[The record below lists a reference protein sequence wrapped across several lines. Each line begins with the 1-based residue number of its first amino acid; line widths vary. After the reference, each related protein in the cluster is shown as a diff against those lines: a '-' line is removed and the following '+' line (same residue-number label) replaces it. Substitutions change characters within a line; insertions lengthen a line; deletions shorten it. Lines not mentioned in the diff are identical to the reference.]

1 MFSGPPFE
9 LWYRSLFILAML
21 LPAAAAI
28 RLIDLLSQG
37 LTPPPSPPKIRW
49 VWWIALGAG
58 MAALPFSIALPQ
70 GFFLLSAAALLLAL
84 AFIDWQ
90 YRLLPDRLTQP
101 LLWAGLWVNQQGY
114 FTSLSEA
121 VTGAIAGY
129 LSLWLLN
136 AAYRC
141 KRKTDG
147 IGQGDFK
154 LLAALGAWTG
164 WAALPVLVTVAA
176 AAALCT
182 TVLACLLRKTD
193 GHSPLPFGLYLA
205 ISGWWILLSMA
216 DMGIVTFIKGN
227 SLISAYFTPM
237 ADRLSPLATVIADC

>member
-9 LWYRSLFILAML
+9 LWYRGFFILAML

-164 WAALPVLVTVAA
+164 WAALPVLVTVAPPP
-176 AAALCT
+176 LCAPRFWPVYCAKPT
-182 TVLACLLRKTD
+182 GIPRCHLAFIW
-193 GHSPLPFGLYLA
+193 PFQVGGFYYRWPTWA
-205 ISGWWILLSMA
+205 S
-216 DMGIVTFIKGN
+216 
-227 SLISAYFTPM
+227 
-237 ADRLSPLATVIADC
+237 